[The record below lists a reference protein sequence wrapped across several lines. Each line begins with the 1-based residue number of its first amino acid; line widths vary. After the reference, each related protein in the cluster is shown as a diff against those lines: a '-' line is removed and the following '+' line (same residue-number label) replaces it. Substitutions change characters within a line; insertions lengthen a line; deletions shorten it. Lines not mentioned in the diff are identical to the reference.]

1 MQTINIIGNVGQTPI
16 VKVAQSGSQY
26 VEFQVAVY
34 VNQNETQWYQIRV
47 FGDTKM
53 NYVSQ
58 FVYQGS
64 KVFVSGTP
72 TYWVSRPDDAQPKVG
87 ISIMAQSVEGLSGK
101 VQTTQPVP
109 QAQPVQPQGYMNAYQ
124 TTDVTN
130 NIQNRYPAQTYTQP
144 LAPSQPV
151 YQQPQQPMYQQ
162 QVAPMQPNT
171 PPILP
176 PINSQGVTQPQ
187 QPAAVPATQPIR
199 F

>member
-47 FGDTKM
+47 FGETKI

-72 TYWVSRPDDAQPKVG
+72 SYWVSKPDNAESKVG
-87 ISIMAQSVEGLSGK
+87 VSIMAQSVEGLSGK
-101 VQTTQPVP
+101 VQTTQP
-109 QAQPVQPQGYMNAYQ
+109 AQQTQQTYMNAYQ
-124 TTDVTN
+124 TTDVTH
-130 NIQNRYPAQTYTQP
+130 NIQNRYPAQTYSQP
-144 LAPSQPV
+144 LTPQQPV

-162 QVAPMQPNT
+162 PVAPMQPNT
-171 PPILP
+171 PPVLP
-176 PINSQGVTQPQ
+176 QVNSQGVTQPQ
-187 QPAAVPATQPIR
+187 QPAAIPATQQIR

>member
-1 MQTINIIGNVGQTPI
+1 MQTINIIGNVGQIPV

-34 VNQNETQWYQIRV
+34 VNQNETQWYQVRV

-72 TYWVSRPDDAQPKVG
+72 TYWVSKPDDAQPKVG
-87 ISIMAQSVEGLSGK
+87 VSIMAQSVEGLSGK
-101 VQTTQPVP
+101 PQATQ
-109 QAQPVQPQGYMNAYQ
+109 QAQPVQQQTYMNAYQ

-144 LAPSQPV
+144 LAPQQPV

-162 QVAPMQPNT
+162 PVAPMQPNT
-171 PPILP
+171 PPVLP
-176 PINSQGVTQPQ
+176 QVNSQGVAQPQ
-187 QPAAVPATQPIR
+187 QPAAMPATQQVR